1 MDIESTDAL
10 IGLGISAATLVG
22 LLVGWL
28 RWVRPKVK
36 SATGQVAAASDAILG
51 REEIT
56 DNITGRT
63 LVPALPGLGVRMAF
77 AEDSLTHQQ
86 AQMDKL
92 TDAVARLADVQQQI
106 DDLLRR
112 IVALETGTIERVAT
126 KAEAVAAWRAI
137 ERVAEGQPVSDADV
151 IDEAP
156 EIED

>member
-1 MDIESTDAL
+1 MNVENTDAL
-10 IGLGISAATLVG
+10 IGLGISAATLLGIV
-22 LLVGWL
+22 VGWY

-36 SATGQVAAASDAILG
+36 SATNQVAAARDAILG

-77 AEDSLTHQQ
+77 AEDSLSHQQ

-92 TDAVARLADVQQQI
+92 TDAVAKLADVQQQI

-112 IVALETGTIERVAT
+112 IVALETGTIERVAS

-137 ERVAEGQPVSDADV
+137 EKVAEGSVNEDA
-151 IDEAP
+151 IDLPPEA
-156 EIED
+156 IED